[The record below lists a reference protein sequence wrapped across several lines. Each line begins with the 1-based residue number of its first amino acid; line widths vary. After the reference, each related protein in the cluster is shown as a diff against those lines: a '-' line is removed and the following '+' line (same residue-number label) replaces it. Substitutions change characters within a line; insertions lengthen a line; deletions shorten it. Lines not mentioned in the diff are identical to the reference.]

1 MTRRSGTSRKRG
13 GVPVRIA
20 VVGVWHVH
28 ADEYVEEMLQDSGYE
43 VVGVFDDDA
52 ARAAPFAARHGLP
65 VIDTFALALGDEV
78 DAIMVCTETSAHER
92 VISAALRADKH
103 VFTEKVLTAD
113 PAEARALEQLA
124 EDRGRVL
131 FVSLQRLAEPW
142 LCTMLEV
149 IRSGVLGEITASR
162 LRYQHAGAVE
172 GWLPEGFLVSA
183 QSGGGSIIDLGAHGY
198 YLSLLLH
205 GAFPVSLSA
214 TAQPF
219 RGKAFTGQAFTGRAY
234 TGQDVEDHST
244 VVLSYP
250 NGATSTLET
259 SLVAGPYARWW
270 EVYGTRGFAVIDSRD
285 DLVHVCTGDGDWV
298 VQENGPQRA
307 TPLQRFLAAVTAGR
321 ADDDNVRT
329 ALRLTS
335 LVADSYRSVASGGR
349 VETADPVE

>member
-1 MTRRSGTSRKRG
+1 M
-13 GVPVRIA
+13 RIA

-28 ADEYVEEMLQDSGYE
+28 ADEYVDEMLADGGFE

-52 ARAAPFAARHGLP
+52 ARAAEFAVRHGLR
-65 VIDTFALALGDEV
+65 VIDTFDAALGDDV

-113 PAEARALEQLA
+113 LVSARTLERLA

-142 LCTMLEV
+142 LYAMLDV

-162 LRYQHAGAVE
+162 LRYQHAGAAE
-172 GWLPEGFLVSA
+172 GWLPEGFL
-183 QSGGGSIIDLGAHGY
+183 QTGPSGGGSIIDLGAHGY

-205 GAFPVSLSA
+205 GAFPASLTA
-214 TAQPF
+214 TAHS
-219 RGKAFTGQAFTGRAY
+219 FTGHE
-234 TGQDVEDHST
+234 VEDHST

-298 VQENGPQRA
+298 AQENGPQRA
-307 TPLQRFLAAVTAGR
+307 TPLLRFLAAVTAGR
-321 ADDDNVRT
+321 ADADNVRA

-335 LVADSYRSVASGGR
+335 LVADSYRSVASGSR
-349 VETADPVE
+349 VETADPAE